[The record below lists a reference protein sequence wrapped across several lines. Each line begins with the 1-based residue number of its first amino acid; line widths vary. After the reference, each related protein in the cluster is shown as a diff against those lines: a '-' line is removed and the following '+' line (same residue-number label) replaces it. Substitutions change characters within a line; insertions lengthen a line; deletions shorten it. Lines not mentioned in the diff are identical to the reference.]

1 MSEILDQKLKRL
13 PKAKQKLWA
22 KRHTAEHVLTQAML
36 SLYKG
41 LKMAMGP
48 ATEDGFYFDFDY
60 DGKITEEDFP
70 IIEKEMQKIVDQN
83 LPLKK
88 KVLAVKDAR
97 KLFRGNKY
105 KKEWLD
111 EIEKRGEKA
120 TVYWTSNVFVDLCA
134 GPHVNTT
141 GEIGAFKLLSIAG
154 AYWRGD
160 EKNKMLTR
168 IYGTSFHNQKE
179 LKSYLKRLEEARKHD
194 HRRIGKDLDLF
205 IFSKTV
211 GKGLPLFTPKG
222 SIIRRELERFIVDEE
237 IKKGYSH
244 VYTPHLAN
252 VALFKKSGHYPY
264 YKDSMYPIM
273 EVDDEKLI
281 LRPMT
286 CPHHFELYLS
296 KPRSYKELPLRI
308 AELASQF
315 RYEKSGEL
323 TGLIRA
329 RLFCL
334 ADAHI
339 ICKKDQ
345 AKDEINDVLALI
357 DFVAKT
363 LGFKKRIDY
372 KFRLSKGNR
381 KDTKKY
387 YKDDKAWDFAESILR
402 KALIKRK
409 APYYEAE
416 DEAAFYGP
424 KIDVQMKNT
433 LGKEETA
440 FTVQYDFV
448 MPKRFNLVYI
458 DKDGNKK
465 EAVVIHRSSVGAL
478 ERVVA
483 LLIEKHKGAFPV
495 WLAPVQAI
503 VLPITKRNNK
513 FAKSIEK
520 ALLKI
525 NIRANIDDRN
535 ETLQAKIRD
544 AQIEK
549 IPYMLIVGDKEESKN
564 KISLRLRNEKDLGLL
579 SLNQFIKRISKKIE
593 DKSLDL

>member
-1 MSEILDQKLKRL
+1 MSEILDEKLKKL
-13 PKAKQKLWA
+13 SKGKQNLWA

-36 SLYKG
+36 NLFKG

-60 DGKITEEDFP
+60 DKKITEEDFSK
-70 IIEKEMQKIVDQN
+70 IEKEMQIIVNEN

-88 KVLAVKDAR
+88 QTLAVKEAR
-97 KLFRGNKY
+97 KLFRGNSY

-120 TVYWTSNVFVDLCA
+120 TVYWTGDKFVDLCA
-134 GPHVNTT
+134 GPHVKST

-160 EKNKMLTR
+160 ENNKMLTR
-168 IYGTSFHNQKE
+168 IYGTSFGSQKE
-179 LKSYLKRLEEARKHD
+179 LKSYLKRLEEAKKRD

-205 IFSKTV
+205 VFSDLV
-211 GKGLPLFTPKG
+211 GKGLPLFTAKG

-237 IKKGYSH
+237 VKRGYSH
-244 VYTPHLAN
+244 VYTPHLAK
-252 VALFKKSGHYPY
+252 VDLYKKSGHYPY
-264 YKDSMYPIM
+264 YKNSMYPFM
-273 EVDDEKLI
+273 EVDNEKLI

-323 TGLIRA
+323 TGLMRV

-345 AKDEINDVLALI
+345 AKSEIDKVLSLI
-357 DFVAKT
+357 EFVAKS
-363 LGFKKRIDY
+363 LGLKKRIDY
-372 KFRLSKGNR
+372 RFRLSKGDR
-381 KDTKKY
+381 KDTEKFF
-387 YKDDKAWDFAESILR
+387 KDNKAWDFAEDVLR

-409 APYYEAE
+409 APYYEVE
-416 DEAAFYGP
+416 GEAAFYGP
-424 KIDVQMKNT
+424 KIDVQMKNV
-433 LGKEETA
+433 LGKENTA

-448 MPKRFNLVYI
+448 MPKRFNLTYV
-458 DKDGNKK
+458 DKDGEKK
-465 EAVVIHRSSVGAL
+465 EAIVIHRSSIGAL
-478 ERVVA
+478 ERVIA
-483 LLIEKHKGAFPV
+483 FLIEKYKGAFPV
-495 WLAPVQAI
+495 WLSPVQAKI
-503 VLPITKRNNK
+503 LPITQRNIKYANSVVNK
-513 FAKSIEK
+513 
-520 ALLKI
+520 LLKE
-525 NIRANIDDRN
+525 NIRAEVDDRS
-535 ETLQAKIRD
+535 ETLQAKIRN
-544 AQIEK
+544 AQIQK

-564 KISLRLRNEKDLGLL
+564 KVSLRLRSEKDLGRL
-579 SLNQFIKRISKKIE
+579 SINQFLKRINKKIE
-593 DKSLDL
+593 DKALDL